1 MLPQNCLVAIGV
13 FVFRCV
19 PLRLYALFIEKQENF
34 MYRNILFYS
43 FLILII
49 AIVLNYSVAR
59 KFEKIAFKKGYREDI
74 HAFAMCFWLT
84 LIGYLYVIALPDLN
98 LRKEIEKL
106 QPMKIDEL
114 KKHKDALDLGV
125 ITQEE
130 FEAKKKELFDTE
142 NDDN

>member
-1 MLPQNCLVAIGV
+1 
-13 FVFRCV
+13 
-19 PLRLYALFIEKQENF
+19 

-49 AIVLNYSVAR
+49 AIVLNYNIAR

-98 LRKEIEKL
+98 LRKEITKI
-106 QPMKIDEL
+106 QPTKIDEL

-130 FEAKKKELFDTE
+130 FEAKKKELFDTA